1 MSAVSNRPVLH
12 LLEGR
17 EGQLRIMRFWS
28 KVDMRGPDECWEWQA
43 SLNIKGYGRFK
54 VASYITVTAARLA
67 LIITTKSEPKGL
79 LALHSCDNP
88 PCCNPH
94 HLRWG
99 TVQDNSDDMKRRG
112 RSYNGEQEG
121 FQNGACKLTEEQFA
135 QVIAGL
141 QGGLNNKQIA
151 EGLPVDH
158 ALVSR
163 IRRGRSWAKQAAA
176 LGWVPQEKYASL
188 TTRITRPTPETRNA

>member
-1 MSAVSNRPVLH
+1 MTAPVTIPILPF
-12 LLEGR
+12 LEGR
-17 EGQLRIMRFWS
+17 KGQLILMRFWS
-28 KVDMRGPDECWEWQA
+28 KVDMRGPDECWDWQA
-43 SLNIKGYGRFK
+43 SLNKAGYGRFK
-54 VASYITVTAARLA
+54 IGSFINVTAHRVA
-67 LIITTKSEPKGL
+67 LVAHSLTDPPGKF
-79 LALHSCDNP
+79 ALHSCDRP
-88 PCCNPH
+88 ECVNPH

-99 TVQDNSDDMKRRG
+99 TVQENSDDMRRRG
-112 RSYNGEQEG
+112 RSNNGEQEG
-121 FQNGACKLTEEQFA
+121 FQNGACKLTEDQFA
-135 QVIAGL
+135 LVIAGL

-188 TTRITRPTPETRNA
+188 TTRISRPTPETRNA